1 MKTLLRTIIFSILF
15 LPNVAYAQDQDWASV
30 VEGGKVIGTQIS
42 KYQPCNSGFTCYGVE
57 AISTVLFQ
65 GKMWMCWHVYE
76 EFNPTPG
83 KHDFWCKESN
93 KEKQ

>member
-30 VEGGKVIGTQIS
+30 IEGGKVIGTQIS
-42 KYQPCNSGFTCYGVE
+42 KYQRCDFPECYGVE
-57 AISTVLFQ
+57 ANFTVLFQ

-76 EFNPTPG
+76 ESG

-93 KEKQ
+93 IEKQ